1 MIAVEEIATFAAVWA
16 TLAAGHNVA
25 DHVFGQTDWQAA
37 RKGAPS
43 PAEVAGGVSPRRG
56 WAACLAHVAQYHLV
70 LGVLL
75 TVVWAVLDLPLG
87 WVGVSAGLAVS
98 VGTHALLDRR
108 WPVIWLLE
116 HTGKAQFARLSA
128 GGLNGPYAADQA
140 LHGLA
145 LVSAAL
151 LMATLS

>member
-1 MIAVEEIATFAAVWA
+1 MGDLASSVAGLWA

-43 PAEVAGGVSPRRG
+43 AAEVADGVSPRRG
-56 WAACLAHVAQYHLV
+56 WVACLAHVTQYHLV

-75 TVVWAVLDLPLG
+75 TVVWAVIDLPLG

-98 VGTHALLDRR
+98 AGTHALLDRR

-116 HTGKAQFARLSA
+116 HTGKAQFARLST
-128 GGLNGPYAADQA
+128 GGINGPYTADQA

-145 LVSAAL
+145 LFSAAL
-151 LMATLS
+151 LMAALS